1 MRRSMD
7 APARAVPHPYGG
19 GAAIDGR
26 QPVRV
31 CSPLAAKIAG
41 IFARNCTFGK
51 VPLSRRRHTGP
62 PLRRRVRALGLYLR
76 LK

>member
-1 MRRSMD
+1 MRRSRAKDAD
-7 APARAVPHPYGG
+7 APT
-19 GAAIDGR
+19 
-26 QPVRV
+26 
-31 CSPLAAKIAG
+31 AKIAG

-62 PLRRRVRALGLYLR
+62 PLRRRARALVLYLR